1 MEYILSLCFRSCLK
15 GEHDREYYEIL
26 ELTASKPTAEDV
38 KRAYKKLSLS
48 LHPDKLAQ
56 RGLQVTA
63 ESRQA
68 FVKVKEAYDVLSD
81 PKRRRMY
88 DSIGATGLK
97 LLESPQEVNPAEL
110 LKNYQV
116 ENSEPLLGNTDL
128 SYLLS
133 LSIYTE
139 KQRR

>member
-1 MEYILSLCFRSCLK
+1 MEFILSLCFRSCLK
-15 GEHDREYYEIL
+15 GENDRELYHVLEIV
-26 ELTASKPTAEDV
+26 ENNPSADDI

-56 RGLQVTA
+56 RGLAVTA

-68 FVKVKEAYDVLSD
+68 FVKVKEAYDILSD
-81 PKRRRMY
+81 PKRRRLY

-97 LLESPQEVNPAEL
+97 LIESPQEVNPAEL

-116 ENSEPLLGNTDL
+116 
-128 SYLLS
+128 
-133 LSIYTE
+133 
-139 KQRR
+139 